1 MEPFVPERDGRIGNP
16 AGGAQTG
23 KAQPQIKEPP
33 PARQKAG
40 RNGSSMS
47 KTIVVLL
54 FIISALLLVMTF
66 LQRNSINSLQQQFD
80 DLQAKI
86 DSTDE
91 SLSQSGTT
99 LSLRIQQQGET
110 LKGHES
116 KLSEHFSEI
125 DKLWAARKKI
135 NTSIGGVETQLEVL
149 EKQLGGFDKKISEGT
164 QAAKQAETNLAAL
177 RKEVLALK
185 LAMDNLES
193 RSDNA
198 TAKVSEVERSI
209 KQWQSKT
216 DQRLA
221 SLEEAIRAI
230 DSFRRQMN
238 NDMLNL
244 RNSQGGSEDLST
256 IKRDIQLLKS
266 QHPYLQ
272 NN

>member
-1 MEPFVPERDGRIGNP
+1 RIETMEPFVPERDGRIGNP
-16 AGGAQTG
+16 AGSAQTG

-54 FIISALLLVMTF
+54 FMISALLLVMTL

-91 SLSQSGTT
+91 SLNQSGTT

-125 DKLWAARKKI
+125 DKL
-135 NTSIGGVETQLEVL
+135 
-149 EKQLGGFDKKISEGT
+149 
-164 QAAKQAETNLAAL
+164 
-177 RKEVLALK
+177 
-185 LAMDNLES
+185 
-193 RSDNA
+193 
-198 TAKVSEVERSI
+198 
-209 KQWQSKT
+209 
-216 DQRLA
+216 
-221 SLEEAIRAI
+221 
-230 DSFRRQMN
+230 
-238 NDMLNL
+238 
-244 RNSQGGSEDLST
+244 
-256 IKRDIQLLKS
+256 
-266 QHPYLQ
+266 
-272 NN
+272 